1 MTLLPPKA
9 ARFLLQR
16 RIRKLLNGRDVSIL
30 SANCIGAKLSEIAGE
45 PYRSPTVGL
54 WFSASDF
61 IKFATDLDLYSKLDL
76 IHDADDSAQRGYP
89 VGALGD
95 VKIKFMH
102 YSTFAEAREKWLR
115 RAARINRN
123 QLLLVLTDRDGA
135 SVEHFARFDTL
146 PHPKLLFVSKPLP
159 NLRSALWVRDG
170 NEPDQVG
177 DLTTDYHHLFP
188 VLSRSLLR
196 RLCEA
201 LDSKAQAA

>member
-1 MTLLPPKA
+1 MTFLPPKA

-16 RIRKLLNGRDVSIL
+16 RMRKALKGRDVSIV

-54 WFSASDF
+54 WFPPDDF
-61 IKFATDLDLYSKLDL
+61 LKFAADLDLYSRLEL
-76 IHDADDSAQRGYP
+76 THDADESARRGYP

-95 VKIKFMH
+95 VKIMFMH
-102 YSTFAEAREKWLR
+102 YPTFAEAREKWLR

-123 QLLLVLTDRDGA
+123 KLLLVLTDRGA
-135 SVEHFARFDTL
+135 TAEHLARFDAT
-146 PHPKLLFVSKPLP
+146 PHPKLLFVSKPQP

-177 DLTTDYHHLFP
+177 DLTTHYHHLFP
-188 VLSRSLLR
+188 VLSRSVLR

-201 LDSKAQAA
+201 LDSKAQTA